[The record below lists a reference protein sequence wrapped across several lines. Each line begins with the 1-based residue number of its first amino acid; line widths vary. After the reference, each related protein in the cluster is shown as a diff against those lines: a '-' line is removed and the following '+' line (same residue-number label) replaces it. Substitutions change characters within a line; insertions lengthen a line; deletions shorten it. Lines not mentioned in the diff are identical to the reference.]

1 MENQQENISPEELVQ
16 RREALNAHYKET
28 VPFLKKQLE
37 YEELLTKIEETR
49 ANRFMIQVKVAQYM
63 APDPEEEPLP
73 DSAGDPASRKLK
85 KA

>member
-1 MENQQENISPEELVQ
+1 MENQQEHLSPEQLEM
-16 RREALNAHYKET
+16 RREELDAHYKKT
-28 VPFLKKQLE
+28 IPFLKKQLE

-49 ANRFMIQVKVAQYM
+49 ANRFMIQVKVAQFM
-63 APDPEEEPLP
+63 APEPEEEPNP